1 MQSTDTIL
9 DDLYDAW
16 RNQDLDRFGSYL
28 PADFSHVILIP
39 EDVHPLGGARRGKR
53 DTLDRLACIIADYE
67 FEHFDTSGLLAA
79 KARAAVEVPL
89 RYRHR
94 QSGARLETSLV
105 NIWTF
110 EAGWPVQLMEYHDV
124 ARIRSF
130 MAALPASS

>member
-1 MQSTDTIL
+1 VQSINTIL

-16 RNQDLDRFGSYL
+16 RHQDLTWLASYL

-39 EDVHPLGGARRGKR
+39 EDIHPLGGPRRGKR
-53 DTLDRLACIIADYE
+53 DSLDRLACIIADYE

-79 KARAAVEVPL
+79 KTRAAVEVPL

-110 EAGWPVQLMEYHDV
+110 EAGWPVQLIEYHDV

-130 MAALPASS
+130 MASLPESE

>member
-1 MQSTDTIL
+1 VQSINTIL

-16 RNQDLDRFGSYL
+16 RHQDLTWLASYL

-39 EDVHPLGGARRGKR
+39 EDIHPLGGVRQGKR
-53 DTLDRLACIIADYE
+53 EALDRLARIVADYE
-67 FEHFDTSGLLAA
+67 FEQFDTSGLLAA
-79 KARAAVEVPL
+79 KTRAAVEIPL

-105 NIWTF
+105 DIWTF
-110 EAGWPVQLMEYHDV
+110 EAGWPVQLIEYHDV

-130 MAALPASS
+130 MASLPESE